1 MHPTWAGD
9 LFSFMFILSVFHIN
23 NVEIICPGNLYMGH
37 AFPSSIPCLTALMSI
52 IIQGKTMAKS
62 RDSNLSP
69 LMLIFCATLAMSL
82 LSQIT
87 SLDNRI
93 S

>member
-1 MHPTWAGD
+1 MAMWWEV
-9 LFSFMFILSVFHIN
+9 FFYVYIESVAHSN
-23 NVEIICPGNLYMGH
+23 HVGIICSGNLYVGH
-37 AFPSSIPCLTALMSI
+37 SFPSSIPFLTALMNI

-62 RDSNLSP
+62 KDSNLSP

-82 LSQIT
+82 SQIT
-87 SLDNRI
+87 NLDKRI

>member
-1 MHPTWAGD
+1 
-9 LFSFMFILSVFHIN
+9 MFILSVVHIN
-23 NVEIICPGNLYMGH
+23 NVGIIRPGNLYMGH
-37 AFPSSIPCLTALMSI
+37 AFPSSIPFLTALMSI

-69 LMLIFCATLAMSL
+69 LMLIFYATLAMSL

-87 SLDNRI
+87 NLDKRI